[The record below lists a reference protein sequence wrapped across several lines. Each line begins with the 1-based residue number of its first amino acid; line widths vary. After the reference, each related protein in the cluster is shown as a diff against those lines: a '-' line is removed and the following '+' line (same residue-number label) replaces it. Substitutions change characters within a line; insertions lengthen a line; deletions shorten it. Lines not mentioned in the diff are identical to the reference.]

1 MDILVAYDIGD
12 TQGAGAKR
20 LREVH
25 DLCCAYGSRVQL
37 SVFECRLSP
46 ARYASLRSGIESII
60 DPKQDCV
67 HIYHFARLISESKT
81 VLGRRHPRE
90 VGDVWLV

>member
-1 MDILVAYDIGD
+1 MDVLVAYDIGD

-25 DLCCAYGSRVQL
+25 DLCCGYGHRVQL

-46 ARYASLRSGIESII
+46 ARYATLRHELESII
-60 DPKQDCV
+60 DARQDCV
-67 HIYHFARLISESKT
+67 HIYHFARPISESKT
-81 VLGRRHPRE
+81 VLGRHGTHE